1 MRFQFLRDDIARI
14 ALVSYDV
21 PQLKRRLAEWADS
34 LRGDERIANTIMQP
48 AVMADLAGQLFV
60 QNVELGQ
67 KKRLLADD
75 RRPAFLRL
83 PYAEA
88 LDYWTAQGG
97 SREMLDKILAGYRK
111 NAQAATELMLDNL
124 SRTVIGRVE
133 SALANGDTL
142 QDFAAGVRNDTVAL
156 GISPASSSYLETV
169 YRTNVQTAYGAGRFR
184 QLTNPDVMEV
194 RRWAQYRTAGDNR
207 VRENH
212 ALLDGV
218 IFRIDSSEWHRI
230 APPCGFR
237 CRCSICS
244 LDDEGVRQELQRGG
258 RLASDID
265 PDDLRSLLQL
275 GPDDDSFAGPP
286 TQTIEA

>member
-1 MRFQFLRDDIARI
+1 VVRFEFLREDIARL
-14 ALVSYDV
+14 AELSGN
-21 PQLKRRLAEWADS
+21 PGELERRLADWADS
-34 LRGDERIANTIMQP
+34 LRGDERIVNTVMQP

-67 KKRLLADD
+67 KTRLLADD

-97 SREMLDKILAGYRK
+97 SREMLDKVLAGYRK

-133 SALANGDTL
+133 SVLANGDTL
-142 QDFAAGVRNDTVAL
+142 QDFAAGVREDTVAL

-194 RRWAQYRTAGDNR
+194 RQFVQYRTAGDNR
-207 VRENH
+207 VRSNH
-212 ALLDGV
+212 AELDGV
-218 IFRIDSSEWHRI
+218 IFEASSSEWQRV
-230 APPCGFR
+230 APPCGFN
-237 CRCSICS
+237 CRCSMVS
-244 LDDEGVRQELQRGG
+244 LDDEGVREELKRGA
-258 RLASDID
+258 RLSRDVDNISA
-265 PDDLRSLLQL
+265 LLSA

>member
-1 MRFQFLRDDIARI
+1 MVRFEFLREDIARL
-14 ALVSYDV
+14 AELSGN
-21 PQLKRRLAEWADS
+21 PGELERRLADWADS
-34 LRGDERIANTIMQP
+34 LRGDERIVNTVMQP

-97 SREMLDKILAGYRK
+97 SREMLDKVLAGYRK

-133 SALANGDTL
+133 SVLANGDTL
-142 QDFAAGVRNDTVAL
+142 QDFAAGVREDTVAL

-194 RRWAQYRTAGDNR
+194 RQFVQYRTAGDNR
-207 VRENH
+207 VRSNH
-212 ALLDGV
+212 AELDGV
-218 IFRIDSSEWHRI
+218 IFEASSSEWQRV
-230 APPCGFR
+230 APPCGFN
-237 CRCSICS
+237 CRCSMVS
-244 LDDEGVRQELQRGG
+244 LDDEGVREELKRGA
-258 RLASDID
+258 RLSRDVDNISA
-265 PDDLRSLLQL
+265 LLSA

>member
-1 MRFQFLRDDIARI
+1 MVRFEFLREDIARL
-14 ALVSYDV
+14 AELSGN
-21 PQLKRRLAEWADS
+21 PGELERRLADWADS
-34 LRGDERIANTIMQP
+34 LRGDERIVNTVMQP

-97 SREMLDKILAGYRK
+97 SREMLDKVLAGYRK

-142 QDFAAGVRNDTVAL
+142 QDFARGVREDTVAL

-194 RRWAQYRTAGDNR
+194 RQFVQYRTAGDNR
-207 VRENH
+207 VRSNH
-212 ALLDGV
+212 AELDGV
-218 IFRIDSSEWHRI
+218 IFEASSSEWQRV
-230 APPCGFR
+230 APPCGFN
-237 CRCSICS
+237 CRCSMVS
-244 LDDEGVRQELQRGG
+244 LDDEGVREELKRGA
-258 RLASDID
+258 RLSRDVDNISA
-265 PDDLRSLLQL
+265 LLSA

>member
-1 MRFQFLRDDIARI
+1 
-14 ALVSYDV
+14 
-21 PQLKRRLAEWADS
+21 
-34 LRGDERIANTIMQP
+34 MQP

-67 KKRLLADD
+67 KTRLLADD

-97 SREMLDKILAGYRK
+97 SREMLDKVLAGYRA
-111 NAQAATELMLDNL
+111 NAEAATELMLDNL
-124 SRTVIGRVE
+124 SRSVIARVQY
-133 SALANGDTL
+133 ALEDGDTL
-142 QDFAAGVRNDTVAL
+142 QDFARGVREDTVLL

-194 RRWAQYRTAGDNR
+194 RQFVQYRTAGDNR

-218 IFRIDSSEWHRI
+218 IFDASSEDWHRV
-230 APPCGFR
+230 APPNGFS
-237 CRCSICS
+237 CRCSIVS
-244 LDDEGVRQELQRGG
+244 LDAEGVREELKRGAQLSRDVG
-258 RLASDID
+258 NIAE
-265 PDDLRSLLQL
+265 LLSN
-275 GPDDDSFAGPP
+275 GPDKVRSKDSGKYEDVFAGPP